1 MSTVE
6 LLLVLLPLSQS
17 GKLTKLPTEEKLLSE
32 ASIVSLKL
40 QGGLLSSKDA
50 RSFEKEEFFK
60 DSIRLRKFDE
70 SAKKVGIKI
79 KDIIDYKDLLKSS
92 LK

>member
-1 MSTVE
+1 MS
-6 LLLVLLPLSQS
+6 
-17 GKLTKLPTEEKLLSE
+17 K
-32 ASIVSLKL
+32 
-40 QGGLLSSKDA
+40 
-50 RSFEKEEFFK
+50 KEEFFK

-92 LK
+92 LKWITII